1 MAKFR
6 SGNLH
11 LKDGQKAV
19 FGDIHNLWSDGSELQ
34 VDTTISGVDPTQSYH
49 LATRSYVDSLSG
61 SYDEHNEML
70 NIQGGTTDEYY
81 HLTNAQHTDLTDSG
95 DCTIH
100 HHDGMYYTETE
111 LDAGQLDNRY
121 YTETELDA
129 GQLDNR
135 YFTETE
141 HIDTSA
147 GVGDAGKPIK
157 LDAAGHVDAS
167 MINNADIDH
176 ASITNTH
183 NLTTDIDHDSITNT
197 HNLTTDI
204 DHGSISGLTDDD
216 HTQYILADGSRA
228 FTSTVVGVTPT
239 LDDHLTTK
247 DYVDS
252 VSVDKFRAGRESL
265 SLDDSS
271 KAVTFGVAFAD
282 TNYTISVM
290 LTTTDAIPS
299 IYSTVVNNKANT
311 GFTVVF
317 SGDIDS
323 ANYELEWSAKH
334 D

>member
-6 SGNLH
+6 SGDLH
-11 LKDGQKAV
+11 LKDGQKVV
-19 FGDIHNLWSDGSELQ
+19 FGDTYNLWSDGNELR
-34 VDTTISGVDPTQSYH
+34 VDTTISGVDPTQRYH
-49 LATRSYVDSLSG
+49 LTTKGYVDDAILTLSG

-100 HHDGMYYTETE
+100 HHDGMYYTEAE

-121 YTETELDA
+121 YTETEVDS
-129 GQLDNR
+129 
-135 YFTETE
+135 E
-141 HIDTSA
+141 IDSNIATFS
-147 GVGDAGKPIK
+147 G
-157 LDAAGHVDAS
+157 
-167 MINNADIDH
+167 
-176 ASITNTH
+176 T
-183 NLTTDIDHDSITNT
+183 IDHDTIVNA

-204 DHGSISGLTDDD
+204 DHGSIGGLTDDD
-216 HTQYILADGSRA
+216 HTQYSLVDGTRA
-228 FTSTVVGVTPT
+228 FTSTVGGITPT
-239 LDDHLTTK
+239 LDAHLTTK
-247 DYVDS
+247 GYVDS

-265 SLDDSS
+265 SIDDSS
-271 KAVTFGVAFAD
+271 KAIIFGVAFSD
-282 TNYTISVM
+282 TNYTISIE
-290 LTTTDAIPS
+290 LSTTDAVPS

-323 ANYELEWSAKH
+323 ANYELEWIAKH

>member
-19 FGDIHNLWSDGSELQ
+19 FGDTYNLWSDGNELQ

-49 LATRSYVDSLSG
+49 LTTKDYVDDAVATLSG
-61 SYDEHNEML
+61 AYDEHNEML
-70 NIQGGTTDEYY
+70 NIQGGTIDEYY

-111 LDAGQLDNRY
+111 LDAGQLDDQY

-141 HIDTSA
+141 HIDISA
-147 GVGDAGKPIK
+147 GAGDSGKPIK
-157 LDAAGHVDAS
+157 LDAAGHVDAT
-167 MINNADIDH
+167 MINDA
-176 ASITNTH
+176 
-183 NLTTDIDHDSITNT
+183 DIDHDSLTNT

-216 HTQYILADGSRA
+216 HTQYSLVDGTRA
-228 FTSTVVGVTPT
+228 FTSTVGGVTPT
-239 LDDHLTTK
+239 SDAHLTTK
-247 DYVDS
+247 GYVDS

-265 SLDDSS
+265 SLNDSS
-271 KAVTFGVAFAD
+271 KAVVFGVAFAD
-282 TNYTISVM
+282 TNYTISVI
-290 LTTTDAIPS
+290 LSTTDAVPS
-299 IYSTVVNNKANT
+299 IYSMVIISKATT
-311 GFTVVF
+311 GFTAVF

-323 ANYELEWSAKH
+323 NNYKLEWSAKH